1 METSFFTGFGH
12 LCRFICMGAIV
23 VTSINATLRDAEYFT
38 IRTPQEN
45 AQRLIDFRGE
55 TTKNK
60 KVALKWKLSTQGN
73 YVYTIEKSRDG
84 ENFAEVETS
93 NIKAEEQGEFSWIDA
108 YPKAV
113 NCYRLK
119 LTDDKGITS
128 YSKVL
133 VIQLF
138 KTGQVSLV
146 GATPD
151 LSANDINVDVQMK
164 ETAMVT
170 LNITDKEGN
179 VVMQQKEK
187 AKEGMN
193 QYTIKGS
200 SGMNPGDYFLK
211 VVVNGTDCLL
221 VHLIKS

>member
-12 LCRFICMGAIV
+12 FCRFIIVAAIV
-23 VTSINATLRDAEYFT
+23 VTSINATLKTEYFT
-38 IRTPQEN
+38 IKVQKEQTKK
-45 AQRLIDFRGE
+45 LIDFRGE
-55 TTKNK
+55 STKNK
-60 KVALKWKLSTQGN
+60 KVALKWKINEQGN
-73 YVYTIEKSRDG
+73 YSYTIEKSRDG
-84 ENFAEVETS
+84 ENFSEVESS
-93 NIKAEEQGEFSWIDA
+93 NIKAEEKGEFTWVDA
-108 YPKAV
+108 YPKMV

-119 LTDDKGITS
+119 LTDEQGEIT

-133 VIQLF
+133 VIQMF

-164 ETAMVT
+164 EDAFVT
-170 LNITDKEGN
+170 LNITDKDGKI
-179 VVMQQKEK
+179 VMQQKER

-193 QYTIKGS
+193 QFSIKGS
-200 SGMNPGDYFLK
+200 SAMNPGSYFLK

-221 VHLIKS
+221 VQLIKS

>member
-12 LCRFICMGAIV
+12 FCRFICVAAIV
-23 VTSINATLRDAEYFT
+23 VTSINATLKTEYFT
-38 IRTPQEN
+38 IKDNKEQTQT
-45 AQRLIDFRGE
+45 LVDFRGE

-60 KVALKWKLSTQGN
+60 KVALKWKLGTQGN

-84 ENFAEVETS
+84 ENFSEVETN
-93 NIKAEEQGEFSWIDA
+93 NIKAAEQGEFTWVDA
-108 YPKAV
+108 YPKMI

-119 LTDDKGITS
+119 LTDDQGVTT

-133 VIQLF
+133 VIQVF
-138 KTGQVSLV
+138 KSGDVSLV

-151 LSANDINVDVQMK
+151 LSVNDINVDVQLK
-164 ETAMVT
+164 ENAFVT
-170 LNITDKEGN
+170 LNITDKDGKII
-179 VVMQQKEK
+179 MQQKEH

-193 QYTIKGS
+193 QFSIKGS
-200 SGMNPGDYFLK
+200 STMNPGSYFLK

-221 VHLIKS
+221 VQLIKS

>member
-12 LCRFICMGAIV
+12 FCRFIIVAAIV
-23 VTSINATLRDAEYFT
+23 VTSINATLREAEYFT
-38 IRTPQEN
+38 IKTPQE
-45 AQRLIDFRGE
+45 QTQKLIDFRGE

-73 YVYTIEKSRDG
+73 YAYTIEKSRDG
-84 ENFAEVETS
+84 ENFSEVETN
-93 NIKAEEQGEFSWIDA
+93 NIKAEEQGEFTWVDA
-108 YPKAV
+108 YPKMV

-119 LTDDKGITS
+119 LTDEQGTTT

-133 VIQLF
+133 VIQVF
-138 KTGQVSLV
+138 KSGQVSLV

-164 ETAMVT
+164 EDAFVT
-170 LNITDKEGN
+170 LNITDKEGKII
-179 VVMQQKEK
+179 MQQKER

-200 SGMNPGDYFLK
+200 SAMHPGNYFLK

-221 VHLIKS
+221 VQLIKS

>member
-23 VTSINATLRDAEYFT
+23 VTSINATLRDADYFT
-38 IRTPQEN
+38 IRSPFESTQK
-45 AQRLIDFRGE
+45 LIEFRGE
-55 TTKNK
+55 STKNK

-73 YVYTIEKSRDG
+73 YAYTIEKSRDG
-84 ENFAEVETS
+84 ENFTEVETS
-93 NIKAEEQGEFSWIDA
+93 NIKAEEHGEFTWVDA
-108 YPKAV
+108 FPKTV

-119 LTDDKGITS
+119 LTDDKGVTTF
-128 YSKVL
+128 SKVL
-133 VIQLF
+133 VIQVF

-151 LSANDINVDVQMK
+151 LTANDISVDVQMK
-164 ETAMVT
+164 EDAMVT
-170 LNITDKEGN
+170 LKITDKEGK
-179 VVMQQKEK
+179 VIMQQKER

-193 QYTIKGS
+193 QYSIKGS
-200 SGMNPGDYFLK
+200 SSINPGDYFLN
-211 VVVNGTDCLL
+211 VVVNGADCLL

>member
-12 LCRFICMGAIV
+12 LCRFIIVAAIV
-23 VTSINATLRDAEYFT
+23 VTSINATLKTEYFT
-38 IRTPQEN
+38 IKDQKEQTQK
-45 AQRLIDFRGE
+45 LIDFRGE

-73 YVYTIEKSRDG
+73 YSYTIEKSRDG
-84 ENFAEVETS
+84 ENFSEVETN
-93 NIKAEEQGEFSWIDA
+93 NIKAEEQGEFTWVDA
-108 YPKAV
+108 YPKIV

-119 LTDDKGITS
+119 LTDDQGVTT

-133 VIQLF
+133 VIQVF
-138 KTGQVSLV
+138 KSGQVSLV

-151 LSANDINVDVQMK
+151 LSANDINVDVEMK
-164 ETAMVT
+164 ENAFVT
-170 LNITDKEGN
+170 LNITDKDGKII
-179 VVMQQKEK
+179 MQQKER

-200 SGMNPGDYFLK
+200 STMNPGSYFLK

-221 VHLIKS
+221 VQLIKS